1 MEIHMYDIVIRSYE
15 HYEVLLE
22 KFLESDNI
30 KNSPQHV
37 QEIIKN
43 HVEDLKLTVQQT
55 VSVTRIEKSVS
66 KALDYKRLFQNV
78 LSIYIND
85 LEKSKTELEKFID
98 DEKRKE
104 IFDEE
109 IKATY
114 HTLKENFNL
123 EKPDSDAPLMF

>member
-1 MEIHMYDIVIRSYE
+1 MYDIVIRSYE

-43 HVEDLKLTVQQT
+43 HVKDLKLTVQQT
-55 VSVTRIEKSVS
+55 ASVTRIEKSVS

-109 IKATY
+109 IEAVY

-123 EKPDSDAPLMF
+123 EKPDSDVPLIL

>member
-1 MEIHMYDIVIRSYE
+1 MYDIVIRSYE

-22 KFLESDNI
+22 KFLESDSI

-43 HVEDLKLTVQQT
+43 HVEDLKLTIQQT
-55 VSVTRIEKSVS
+55 ISAAKTEKSVS

-109 IKATY
+109 IEAVY

-123 EKPDSDAPLMF
+123 EKPDSDVPLIL

>member
-1 MEIHMYDIVIRSYE
+1 MYDIVIRSYE

-37 QEIIKN
+37 QEMIKN
-43 HVEDLKLTVQQT
+43 HVKDLKLTVQQT
-55 VSVTRIEKSVS
+55 ISAAKTEKSVS
-66 KALDYKRLFQNV
+66 KALSHRHLFQNII
-78 LSIYIND
+78 SIYIHD
-85 LEKSKTELEKFID
+85 LEKSKAELEKFID
-98 DEKRKE
+98 DQKRKE

-109 IKATY
+109 IEAAY

-123 EKPDSDAPLMF
+123 EKPDSDVPLMF

>member
-30 KNSPQHV
+30 KNAPQHV

-43 HVEDLKLTVQQT
+43 HVKDLKLTVQQT

-66 KALDYKRLFQNV
+66 KALDYKRLFQNIV
-78 LSIYIND
+78 SIYIHD
-85 LEKSKTELEKFID
+85 LEKSKAELEKFID

-104 IFDEE
+104 IFGEE
-109 IKATY
+109 IKAAY

-123 EKPDSDAPLMF
+123 EKPDSDVPLMF

>member
-1 MEIHMYDIVIRSYE
+1 MYDIVIRSYE

-43 HVEDLKLTVQQT
+43 HVKDLKLTVQQT
-55 VSVTRIEKSVS
+55 ASVTRIEKSVS

-123 EKPDSDAPLMF
+123 EKPDSDAPLMFW

>member
-1 MEIHMYDIVIRSYE
+1 MYDIVIRSYE

-55 VSVTRIEKSVS
+55 ASVTRIEKSVS

-109 IKATY
+109 IKAVY

-123 EKPDSDAPLMF
+123 EKPDSDVPLIL